1 MKQRKEGTHMR
12 NEGENENERYNNNN
26 KNVQQLTAKNRNNVF
41 HELAPVMNYRTRI
54 RTDEKRKGW
63 QKERIFSKEHCS
75 FIKRRILVFLIND
88 CSKRMKNLLFKFLF
102 SKQTQTRR
110 KHTHTHTRVCSVF
123 CSRIHIYN
131 KQ

>member
-54 RTDEKRKGW
+54 RTDEKKKRVAERK
-63 QKERIFSKEHCS
+63 
-75 FIKRRILVFLIND
+75 D
-88 CSKRMKNLLFKFLF
+88 LFKRTLF
-102 SKQTQTRR
+102 V
-110 KHTHTHTRVCSVF
+110 H
-123 CSRIHIYN
+123 
-131 KQ
+131 